1 MAPQL
6 HLLSRKW
13 AGVSKG
19 GHSALP
25 LLYQPW
31 QVPRLSRVLLME
43 LETNAEADVVHVI
56 AVDVAAAGLPHPAF
70 ADFDLAIA
78 RGSPVPDDEMIRETV
93 LHPAHVAVV
102 VIENA
107 GASLPRATVVH
118 DGEFPA

>member
-1 MAPQL
+1 MRTDRHFPAAFLEIADQL
-6 HLLSRKW
+6 FACFELR
-13 AGVSKG
+13 AG
-19 GHSALP
+19 
-25 LLYQPW
+25 
-31 QVPRLSRVLLME
+31 RLIAVE
-43 LETNAEADVVHVI
+43 IAHQTNPEADVVHVI

-93 LHPAHVAVV
+93 LHPAHVAMV